1 MARFHEGMKKEGMH
15 EGRGDTKSADAGHEH
30 FGKSG
35 GGHGALTNEL
45 ISSPMSPDMLGK
57 RAKEE
62 C

>member
-1 MARFHEGMKKEGMH
+1 MRKEGFH
-15 EGRGDTKSADAGHEH
+15 EGRGDAKAGNAGDKT

-35 GGHGALTNEL
+35 GGRGSLTSDL
-45 ISSPMSPDMLGK
+45 ISSPMSPDMLPP